1 MTILVS
7 TIEARRTP
15 RRSVVVASTIV
26 TIGFMVGVSPSAAFN
41 TNPLQ
46 NVASMGLLY
55 GFLSSL
61 LAAVH
66 AVMRKTQVK
75 REITIVQL
83 AYNNNLLGSVL
94 LVPLII
100 FNGEF
105 SKSRDMSLD
114 REHLVVFLVG
124 SFVTGLFGL
133 FLSLAG
139 LLSIKVTSPVAHMFS
154 NVCVFLFCVTSS
166 GISHAY
172 LGGT

>member
-7 TIEARRTP
+7 AIDTRRTP
-15 RRSVVVASTIV
+15 RRNVLVASTIV

-55 GFLSSL
+55 GLLSSL

-75 REITIVQL
+75 REITIAQL

-94 LVPLII
+94 LVPFMI

-105 SKSRDMSLD
+105 SKSRDMSLH
-114 REHLVVFLVG
+114 REHLTVFLIGG
-124 SFVTGLFGL
+124 SVTGLFGL

-154 NVCVFLFCVTSS
+154 NVCAFLVRVTSS
-166 GISHAY
+166 RISHAH